1 MPDEVI
7 AIVPAG
13 GRSRRMGTL
22 VGPGGKA
29 ALEIAGESM
38 LARVC
43 RTLAGE
49 TGRVIVVAAAGQPL
63 PALPA
68 GVEITR
74 DRRPAAG
81 PLAAIH
87 DGLAH
92 AGPGPEVAVIAACD
106 VPGITSEV
114 VRVLV
119 AAAREPGVRW
129 VVPVVGSHPQ
139 VLVSALATNLA
150 DTIAEAV
157 AAGRS
162 SPRRLLADLLRE
174 QPASIRLLAQERLA
188 AVDPALASFADV
200 DNPGDLPAGARRS
213 SRSQRLEDCNPPS

>member
-1 MPDEVI
+1 MPDDVI

-13 GRSRRMGTL
+13 GRSSRMGAL

-29 ALEIAGESM
+29 ALEIAGDSM

-49 TGRVIVVAAAGQPL
+49 VGRVIVVAAAGQPL

-68 GVEITR
+68 GVEIIR

-87 DGLAH
+87 DGLVH
-92 AGPGPEVAVIAACD
+92 AGAGPKVAVIASCD
-106 VPGITSEV
+106 VPDIAPEV
-114 VRVLV
+114 IRVLV

-129 VVPVVGSHPQ
+129 AVPVVRDHPQ
-139 VLVSALATNLA
+139 VLVSAVATDLA
-150 DTIAEAV
+150 DTIAAAV
-157 AAGRS
+157 AAGRL
-162 SPRRLLADLLRE
+162 SPRLLLADLRRE
-174 QPASIRLLAQERLA
+174 QPASIRMLAEDQFT
-188 AVDPALASFADV
+188 AVDPALASFADI
-200 DNPGDLPAGARRS
+200 DTPGDLPAWPRR
-213 SRSQRLEDCNPPS
+213 